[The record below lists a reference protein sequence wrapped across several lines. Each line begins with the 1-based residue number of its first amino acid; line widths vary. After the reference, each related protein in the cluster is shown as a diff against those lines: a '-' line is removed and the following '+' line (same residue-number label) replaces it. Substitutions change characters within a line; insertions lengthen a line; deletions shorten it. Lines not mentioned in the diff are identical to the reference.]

1 MFTEHDYVDK
11 VLNMSHSAVQTSKVS
26 EVASMGSDLVV
37 AYPEDTVA
45 GCLEVMTIKVPI
57 YEIAV
62 VCENLS
68 TMVDTVL
75 FHWIRN

>member
-11 VLNMSHSAVQTSKVS
+11 VLNMSHSAVRTSKVS

-62 VCENLS
+62 V
-68 TMVDTVL
+68 V
-75 FHWIRN
+75 